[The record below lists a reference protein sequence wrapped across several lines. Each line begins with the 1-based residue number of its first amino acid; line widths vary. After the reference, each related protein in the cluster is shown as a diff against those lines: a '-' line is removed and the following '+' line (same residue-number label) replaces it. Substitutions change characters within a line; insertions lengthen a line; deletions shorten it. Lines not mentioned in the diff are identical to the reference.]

1 MKPAPASTDEVRV
14 TTTIGVDAASAFRLF
29 TEDVDLWWK
38 GGPRFRWYP
47 ERGGKLRFEPGV
59 GGRFLEDYGDDAFE
73 VGRIEVWEPPRR
85 LAFTFRA
92 RSFTPEQSTRVEIDF
107 ESVVEGCRVTVVH
120 SGWDRIEAGHPA
132 RHGMDAASFD
142 AMMGLWWADL
152 LNAAR
157 RKSADA

>member
-1 MKPAPASTDEVRV
+1 MSGASTDAVEVS
-14 TTTIGVDAASAFRLF
+14 TTLAVAPDLAFRLF
-29 TEDVDLWWK
+29 TEEVDLWWK

-47 ERGGKLRFEPGV
+47 ERGGTLRFEPGV

-73 VGRIEVWEPPRR
+73 VGRVRVWEPATR
-85 LAFTFRA
+85 LVFDFRA
-92 RSFTPEQSTRVEIDF
+92 RNFSPDQSTEVDVTF
-107 ESVVEGCRVTVVH
+107 EAVGEGCRVTVVH
-120 SGWDRIEAGHPA
+120 SGWDAIAADHPA

-157 RKSADA
+157 KRAA